1 MADPQKVFVELP
13 DGRRGAIPRASL
25 EAAVARG
32 ARIVQDEPQ
41 QPTQQPMQASMSGE
55 AAPGVFSN
63 ALEATGK
70 FMRSA
75 GDVVNPA
82 PVLDALSG
90 SGQFRGKNPLQAV
103 GQVGNSMLE
112 AQGDQLT
119 KARDAWGKGNYTDA
133 LRYGMGYLIPML
145 GPGINHAG
153 DLIAQG
159 KVAEGLGET
168 AGLGLS
174 VMAPAKM
181 QQAGHV
187 SVRPFIRPALNQA
200 EAAAI
205 AFADASGIPV
215 DLAMRSGS
223 KWVQNAKTL
232 LQNTITG
239 NGISRREQQKQTTAI
254 GAESQRQ
261 ADQVYGSAM
270 SPEVAGDHVGLALK
284 DRAAAET
291 AAVATNATN
300 LSDRVYPQ
308 PVSPQQ
314 AGETVRGGLQAE
326 VMNRNTAAGQAY
338 DIVRQAEADPANA
351 RSLQIGTARTLQA
364 QADLD
369 GLSMSLAG
377 KPFDK
382 LSPAYQ
388 QSILATAQS
397 VGISV
402 APMPVMQTVPLP
414 VDLRNAKDAL
424 RPIHQSLERQM
435 PVAQQR
441 ASTGMKSLQNIME
454 APNHLPVSIADADLS
469 AIKAAAR
476 GADLPELRTLSQGL
490 AARAV
495 QELEAAVQQ
504 GVDQAGPAVGA
515 ARDTGRA
522 ETVAKYR
529 AGTVLRDL
537 PKEDVQAFGKLT
549 YSADSGVGFLKQVA
563 AEIPNEMPKVGRA
576 YLQSIIEEAAK
587 DGDINGAT
595 LLSRWQRLGPQ
606 TRATLFKDPK
616 LVASIDGFVQRA
628 ATKSNIA
635 DVVGKLHTEPV
646 RVFQRLTTSDD
657 AALAFLKQVAQE
669 VPGEMPKVGRA
680 FLQGLFEEA
689 AKSGE
694 FTGSKSLTKRWEA
707 LGPETK
713 AILYRNPRHRQDIGN
728 LLRLAEMQSDNP
740 NPSGTAKVSSLV
752 SQGAALTDP
761 TTGALVLIAPPILA
775 KIMYSPKATR
785 LLTQGFKIPL
795 GNRAAATM
803 AFQGLM
809 AEIAKLDRDQERER
823 KVQ

>member
-119 KARDAWGKGNYTDA
+119 KARDAWGQGNYTDA

-187 SVRPFIRPALNQA
+187 SVRPFVRPALNQA

-239 NGISRREQQKQTTAI
+239 NGISRREQQKQAAAI
-254 GAESQRQ
+254 GSAAQSL
-261 ADQVYGSAM
+261 AD
-270 SPEVAGDHVGLALK
+270 E
-284 DRAAAET
+284 
-291 AAVATNATN
+291 
-300 LSDRVYPQ
+300 VYPYAITA
-308 PVSPQQ
+308 QQ
-314 AGETVRGGLQAE
+314 AGEGVQNAVTGRVQQMSNEAGHHYGNLREIESRPENLQSVQVGMAKSPE
-326 VMNRNTAAGQAY
+326 AALELDAF
-338 DIVRQAEADPANA
+338 AK
-351 RSLQIGTARTLQA
+351 S
-364 QADLD
+364 QAD
-369 GLSMSLAG
+369 
-377 KPFDK
+377 KPFNK
-382 LSPAYQ
+382 LTKEQ
-388 QSILATAQS
+388 QAVIYKLAQS
-397 VGISV
+397 AGVQL
-402 APMPVMQTVPLP
+402 ADQPVMETMALP
-414 VDLRNAKDAL
+414 VDVRNLKQLAGAPLEDLKQLYKSADPETAKMRGQEQAML
-424 RPIHQSLERQM
+424 QSIVDG
-435 PVAQQR
+435 PDF
-441 ASTGMKSLQNIME
+441 KS
-454 APNHLPVSIADADLS
+454 ASIADRDLS
-469 AIKAAAR
+469 AMKAASR
-476 GADLPELRTLSQGL
+476 LDDGQIVRNEKQGM
-490 AARAV
+490 AARTV
-495 QELEAAVQQ
+495 QELY
-504 GVDQAGPAVGA
+504 DQVARSVAEAGPEALEALQSGREAFKSQKSAEAVA
-515 ARDTGRA
+515 N
-522 ETVAKYR
+522 K
-529 AGTVLRDL
+529 LL
-537 PKEDVQAFGKLT
+537 KEPVQVFQQLT
-549 YSADSGVGFLKQVA
+549 YQGDSGVAFLKRVA
-563 AEIPNEMPKVGRA
+563 AEAPSEIPKA
-576 YLQSIIEEAAK
+576 
-587 DGDINGAT
+587 
-595 LLSRWQRLGPQ
+595 
-606 TRATLFKDPK
+606 
-616 LVASIDGFVQRA
+616 
-628 ATKSNIA
+628 
-635 DVVGKLHTEPV
+635 
-646 RVFQRLTTSDD
+646 
-657 AALAFLKQVAQE
+657 
-669 VPGEMPKVGRA
+669 GRA
-680 FLQGLFEEA
+680 FLQGLFEDA
-689 AKSGE
+689 LRTGE